1 MIPLNLGI
9 KFDFILLAK
18 INLNV
23 VYLHRCLEKENTRGQ
38 KVPSFYTK
46 MFKDRVKELVNKGL
60 EERQDLFLLD
70 LKISENNAITVVI
83 DGDDGVQ
90 VEDCM
95 FISRAIE
102 HNLDREEQDFSIEVS
117 SAGATSPLIDK
128 RQYKKN
134 IGRLLAV
141 KTMDEQNFEAKLTNI
156 DNEGI
161 FLEWE
166 SKEPKPVG
174 KGKMK
179 VKKQTKIEFDTILEA
194 QVVIKF

>member
-1 MIPLNLGI
+1 M
-9 KFDFILLAK
+9 K
-18 INLNV
+18 
-23 VYLHRCLEKENTRGQ
+23 KENTRGQ

-46 MFKDRVKELVNKGL
+46 MFKDKVKKLVNKGL

-70 LKISENNAITVVI
+70 LKVSEDNAIMVII
-83 DGDDGVQ
+83 DGDNGVL

-102 HNLDREEQDFSIEVS
+102 HNLDREEQDFSIEVT
-117 SAGATSPLIDK
+117 SAGATSPLINN

-141 KTMDEQNFEAKLTNI
+141 KTKDNQSFEAKLTNC

-161 FLEWE
+161 FLEWKT
-166 SKEPKPVG
+166 KEPKPVG
-174 KGKMK
+174 KGKVV
-179 VKKQTKIEFDTILEA
+179 VKKQAKIEFDTILEA

>member
-1 MIPLNLGI
+1 M
-9 KFDFILLAK
+9 K
-18 INLNV
+18 
-23 VYLHRCLEKENTRGQ
+23 KENTRGQ

-46 MFKDRVKELVNKGL
+46 MFKDKVKELVNKGL

-70 LKISENNAITVVI
+70 LKVSEDNAIMVII
-83 DGDDGVQ
+83 DGDNGVL

-102 HNLDREEQDFSIEVS
+102 HNLDREEQDFSIEVT
-117 SAGATSPLIDK
+117 SAGATSPLINN

-141 KTMDEQNFEAKLTNI
+141 KTKDKQSFEAKLTNC

-161 FLEWE
+161 FLEWKT
-166 SKEPKPVG
+166 KEPKPVG
-174 KGKMK
+174 KGKIV
-179 VKKQTKIEFDTILEA
+179 VKKQAKIEFDTILEA